1 MAIFPGR
8 VAVVGGGPAG
18 LFAAER
24 IRAAGHEVDL
34 FDRMGS
40 VGRKFLIAGKGGLNL
55 THSEPKAH
63 FVQRYREQTA
73 RVADWLHDFDAD
85 DLRAWARGLGVETI
99 IGSSGRVFPADFKAA
114 PLMRS
119 WVRRLRAQGVRFHVQ
134 HRWTAIDAE
143 RCLHFETPSGR
154 IRFAAD
160 AVVFALGGGSWAKL
174 GSDGQ
179 WVDALR
185 DMGVPVRELE
195 PSNCGF
201 ECDWSAPLRERFA
214 GAPIKSVSAS
224 WQEIDGH
231 WHARQGEFVLTEQ
244 GVEGSLIY
252 ALSAPLRE
260 QIHRH
265 GVAELRLD
273 LFPNQTEQQL
283 RQRLTAA
290 RKGETRSRQLARC
303 LGLKDARLALLR
315 DCVDNATLKDDDALC
330 QAAKSLTLHLLRTR
344 PIDEAISTAGGV
356 RLETLDSQLM
366 SCDLPGVFF
375 AGEMLDWE
383 APTGGYLLTACYASG
398 ARAANGVDAWLQ
410 GIALRKDQ

>member
-1 MAIFPGR
+1 MSVLSGR

-63 FVQRYREQTA
+63 FVQRYREQSA

-85 DLRAWARGLGVETI
+85 DLRAWARGLGVETV
-99 IGSSGRVFPADFKAA
+99 IGSSGRVFPTDFKAA

-179 WVDALR
+179 WVAALR
-185 DMGVPVRELE
+185 DVGIAVRDLE

-201 ECDWSAPLRERFA
+201 ECEWSPTLRERFA
-214 GAPIKSVSAS
+214 GAPIKSVCAH
-224 WQEIDGH
+224 WQETDGG
-231 WHARQGEFVLTEQ
+231 WHTRQGEFVLTEH

-252 ALSAPLRE
+252 ALAAPLRE
-260 QIHRH
+260 QIKRQ

-273 LFPNQTEQQL
+273 LFPNQTEEQL
-283 RQRLTAA
+283 HARLHSA
-290 RKGETRSRQLARC
+290 RKGETRTKQLARC
-303 LGLKDARLALLR
+303 LGLKDARLALVR
-315 DCVDNATLKDDDALC
+315 DCVNTATINDDNALC
-330 QAAKSLTLHLLRTR
+330 RAIKSLPLRLQRTR

-356 RLETLDSQLM
+356 RLDALDSQLM
-366 SCDLPGVFF
+366 SKQLPGVFF

-398 ARAANGVDAWLQ
+398 ARAANGVDAWLH
-410 GIALRKDQ
+410 R

>member
-1 MAIFPGR
+1 MAVFPAR

-99 IGSSGRVFPADFKAA
+99 IGSSGRVFPADLKAA
-114 PLMRS
+114 PLMRG

-134 HRWTAIDAE
+134 HRWTAIDSE
-143 RCLHFETPSGR
+143 RCLQFEAPSGR
-154 IRFAAD
+154 IRYAAD

-185 DMGVPVRELE
+185 DMGVPLRQLE

-224 WQEIDGH
+224 WQEFDGH

-260 QIHRH
+260 QIHRN

-283 RQRLTAA
+283 RQRLNAA
-290 RKGETRSRQLARC
+290 RKGETRSKQLARC

-315 DCVDNATLKDDDALC
+315 DCVDSATLKDDDALC
-330 QAAKSLTLHLLRTR
+330 PAIKSLPLRLLRTR
-344 PIDEAISTAGGV
+344 PMDEAISTAGGV
-356 RLETLDSQLM
+356 RLEALDSQLM
-366 SCDLPGVFF
+366 SGDLPGVFF

-383 APTGGYLLTACYASG
+383 APTGGYLLTACFASG
-398 ARAANGVDAWLQ
+398 ARAAKGAVAWL
-410 GIALRKDQ
+410 GDR